1 MINTVINASD
11 LKLQLFR
18 YIDSLPESRLQ
29 IVFNTLINS
38 VEGNESDGWDTLSDA
53 EKEDINAGIT
63 DIERGRYKKI
73 STVLNKYR

>member
-1 MINTVINASD
+1 MINTEINASD

-18 YIDSLPESRLQ
+18 YIDSLPESHLQ

>member
-11 LKLQLFR
+11 LKLLLFR
-18 YIDSLPESRLQ
+18 YIDSLSESRLQ
-29 IVFNTLINS
+29 IVFNALINS
-38 VEGNESDGWDTLSDA
+38 SEEREADEWDTLSDA